1 MAAEH
6 PVLLP
11 NLGDFKEIDVIEV
24 LVKPG
29 DRVSAEDPL
38 ITLESEK
45 ATMELPSP
53 RAGIVKELK
62 VKVSDKVSE
71 GSLILVLEDTPEIKE
86 EGNKEEVEEKV
97 EGAAERREQ
106 VTAPPKE
113 PAAAPPAAFGPRP
126 PPTPLRTAETVRGSR
141 SAKAHASPAVRHL
154 ARELGVDL
162 GLVTGSGPKGR
173 ILKEDVQAF
182 TRQMLSGAEVSGNRF
197 FVTAVPPID
206 FSKYGRTELRP
217 LSKIKRL
224 AGQNLHRS
232 WITVPH
238 VSHFDEADITD
249 LEAFRQAKLKDA
261 DERKV
266 KLTLLS
272 FLLKAAVVALK
283 KYPEFNASL
292 TTDGEGL
299 VLKKYFHIGIAVN
312 TPEGLVVPVI
322 RDVDQKGLF
331 QLAAEI
337 QDLASKARAGK
348 LEPRELQGG
357 CFTISNLGGV
367 GGVGFTPIV
376 NFPEV
381 AILGVAQAQMK
392 PVFLEGNFR
401 PRLIL
406 PLTLAYDHR
415 VIDGVAAA
423 QFTRFLSEVLSDI
436 RQILL

>member
-1 MAAEH
+1 MPAEH

-11 NLGDFKEIDVIEV
+11 NLGDFKDIDVIEI

-29 DRVSAEDPL
+29 DQVKPEDPL

-45 ATMELPSP
+45 ASMELPSP
-53 RAGIVKELK
+53 RAGVIKELK
-62 VKVSDKVSE
+62 VKVGDKVSE
-71 GSLILVLEDTPEIKE
+71 GSLILVLEDITEDKIK
-86 EGNKEEVEEKV
+86 GEVEEEVKEV
-97 EGAAERREQ
+97 AEQREEVTAPSKEP
-106 VTAPPKE
+106 VTAPP
-113 PAAAPPAAFGPRP
+113 APIGPRP
-126 PPTPLRTAETVRGSR
+126 PPPPLRTAETVRGSR

-162 GLVTGSGPKGR
+162 GLVTGTGPKGR
-173 ILKEDVQAF
+173 LLKEDVKAF
-182 TRQMLSGAEVSGNRF
+182 ARQMLSGAEVRGNKLL
-197 FVTAVPPID
+197 VSAVPPID
-206 FSKYGRTELRP
+206 FSKFGRTELRP

-224 AGQNLHRS
+224 AGENLHRS

-238 VSHFDEADITD
+238 VFHFDEADITE
-249 LEAFRQAKLKDA
+249 LEAFRQAKLKAAAEQDI
-261 DERKV
+261 
-266 KLTLLS
+266 KLTLLP

-283 KYPEFNASL
+283 RHPEFNASL
-292 TTDGEGL
+292 TSDGEGL
-299 VLKKYFHIGIAVN
+299 VLKKYFHLGIAVN

-331 QLAAEI
+331 QLASEI
-337 QDLASKARAGK
+337 QGLSSKARAGR
-348 LEPRELQGG
+348 LDFHELQGG
-357 CFTISNLGGV
+357 SFTISNLGGA

-381 AILGVAQAQMK
+381 AILGVARSQMK
-392 PVFLEGNFR
+392 PVFLEGNFK
-401 PRLIL
+401 PRLML
-406 PLTLAYDHR
+406 PLTLSYDHR